1 MTEEYKVDF
10 LLHCESLL
18 SDRITV
24 YNTELKEL
32 KASYDVETKSSAG
45 DKYETAREMIH
56 IEKGKIL
63 AQVSNLKKVEIDLKR
78 VIQQK
83 QKGSSA
89 QFGSMIFTDKAVF
102 LLGVPNGN
110 VKFENKVIFCI
121 SLVAPIA
128 KNIIGKSKGC
138 KISLNGYAQTIKEI
152 F

>member
-1 MTEEYKVDF
+1 MTEEYKVAF

-18 SDRITV
+18 VDRMTV

-32 KASYDVETKSSAG
+32 QSSYDTETKSSAG

-63 AQVSNLKKVEIDLKR
+63 TRIANLKKVDVDLKR

-83 QKGSSA
+83 KKRSNA
-89 QFGSMIFTDKAVF
+89 QFGSMISTDKATF
-102 LLGVPNGN
+102 LLGVPLGN
-110 VKFENKVIFCI
+110 VKFKDRVIFCV
-121 SLVAPIA
+121 SLLAPIA
-128 KNIIGKSKGC
+128 KEIIGKASGQT
-138 KISLNGYAQTIKEI
+138 ISLNSNVQTIQEI